1 MQGVCLFAFFL
12 SVSLLL
18 VSVSA
23 LRDREGGHHSR
34 KDKDT
39 TSGGRATATG
49 TRFAGK
55 NVYAAIISTDPKMA
69 RIMGRDFHKVP
80 QGVDGTPA
88 NNANKRL
95 EHAKAMTDQLPFP
108 VDTWWSVYTQNCPQR
123 KTKGNDRGVMMAHYQ
138 IWQAWAAQTRNQQQ
152 TGEAAEHDNDVLV
165 IFEDDANIAVRNV
178 TAALH
183 SELSAM
189 DKDLLF
195 LGWCYGRRGIPMC
208 LHAYALTRK
217 GVQALASRWDSC
229 SNEAIDGQLKALA
242 GESNL
247 FSWKKAAED
256 SYVADLRPGFEDNPN
271 YFTRGIF
278 VQKNGLVSFNHHGF
292 QNNAG

>member
-1 MQGVCLFAFFL
+1 
-12 SVSLLL
+12 
-18 VSVSA
+18 
-23 LRDREGGHHSR
+23 
-34 KDKDT
+34 
-39 TSGGRATATG
+39 
-49 TRFAGK
+49 
-55 NVYAAIISTDPKMA
+55 
-69 RIMGRDFHKVP
+69 
-80 QGVDGTPA
+80 
-88 NNANKRL
+88 
-95 EHAKAMTDQLPFP
+95 
-108 VDTWWSVYTQNCPQR
+108 
-123 KTKGNDRGVMMAHYQ
+123 
-138 IWQAWAAQTRNQQQ
+138 
-152 TGEAAEHDNDVLV
+152 
-165 IFEDDANIAVRNV
+165 
-178 TAALH
+178 
-183 SELSAM
+183 
-189 DKDLLF
+189 
-195 LGWCYGRRGIPMC
+195 MC